1 MKFIESARAVGV
13 ARYAVARA
21 RLRAWMFSASI
32 HKSCEHVTPLLQDD
46 RMAISAQSHSEE
58 ARRRERVVPEQRQT
72 ERESRFFNRGSRA
85 AGLWSYGIVCY
96 TDFQFTIID
105 RFFHV
110 EINGTY

>member
-1 MKFIESARAVGV
+1 
-13 ARYAVARA
+13 
-21 RLRAWMFSASI
+21 MFSASI

-72 ERESRFFNRGSRA
+72 ERFFNRGRRA

-105 RFFHV
+105 R
-110 EINGTY
+110 

>member
-72 ERESRFFNRGSRA
+72 ERFFNQTSD
-85 AGLWSYGIVCY
+85 
-96 TDFQFTIID
+96 TDAKFTFSHTAT
-105 RFFHV
+105 RL
-110 EINGTY
+110 